1 MAAPVESIVAIHQM
15 EAGTGTSRD
24 RATPAPGLKTE
35 FAVDSA
41 EEAWMPATPAR
52 ILERPMSYQG
62 I

>member
-35 FAVDSA
+35 FAVGSKE
-41 EEAWMPATPAR
+41 EEAVPATPAHP
-52 ILERPMSYQG
+52 LKTNVL
-62 I
+62 